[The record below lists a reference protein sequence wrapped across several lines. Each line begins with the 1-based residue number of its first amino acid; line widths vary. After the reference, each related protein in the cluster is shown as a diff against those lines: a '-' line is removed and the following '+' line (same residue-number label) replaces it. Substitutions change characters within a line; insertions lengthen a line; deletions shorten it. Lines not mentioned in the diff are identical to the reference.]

1 MEVPARIKNGVLEAL
16 NMPELPTAAL
26 ALLHTQT
33 AINKLL
39 VEAFTSRSKTVLLQ
53 AVLLDPTVDSY
64 QNAVHCINELCEL
77 QKDVIPEMKW

>member
-1 MEVPARIKNGVLEAL
+1 
-16 NMPELPTAAL
+16 MPELPVAAL
-26 ALLHTQT
+26 AMLHTQT

-39 VEAFTSRSKTVLLQ
+39 VEAYLERSKTKLLQ

-77 QKDVIPEMKW
+77 QKEVLPAMDW